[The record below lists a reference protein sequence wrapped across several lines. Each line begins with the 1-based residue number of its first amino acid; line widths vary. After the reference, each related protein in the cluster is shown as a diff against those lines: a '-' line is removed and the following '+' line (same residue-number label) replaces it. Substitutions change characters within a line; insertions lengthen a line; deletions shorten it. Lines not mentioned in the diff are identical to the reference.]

1 MWMNSHKMRSR
12 SGGGGGRAILGE
24 EVHLLDGDGVPAIKV
39 AGILPERV
47 GGVEEC
53 QFLEP
58 VHVERRNE
66 R

>member
-1 MWMNSHKMRSR
+1 MRSR

-24 EVHLLDGDGVPAIKV
+24 EVHLLDGVPAIRV
-39 AGILPERV
+39 AGILPVRV